1 MHTARPWNSR
11 PTWQALTGG
20 NSSTGRRLHVWK
32 GVTLH
37 YLQHV
42 RGPRLV
48 GRRIEV
54 WWDGDVC
61 FYPATVLHLASV
73 DGEWGHDCGKGMFVV
88 EYADGLRAV
97 EDLEG
102 PQSEPQQWRLVDDD
116 DENAESDEGEE
127 AAAAEPTGEPGPSGE
142 SGPNDAMDEGG
153 GEDAEAWGVGALQP
167 QVEAL
172 VSLQT
177 IRGQLPSTA
186 DEALLFHAPPGWADE
201 PTGEEGGKPR
211 PRWVQRDAAGEVLRT
226 VRTRAEVED
235 FLEAEAATS
244 GQPWLGQLIG
254 GRWEIRPRLQVAA
267 LTHVVGG
274 LVDSGHISVLPP
286 SRTGRSM
293 VLYLASNAYLKG
305 EPFPQSKRKR
315 EREPEPE
322 EELSEFEKQR
332 MRNIARN
339 QELLKQLGLA

>member
-1 MHTARPWNSR
+1 M
-11 PTWQALTGG
+11 WQALTGATT
-20 NSSTGRRLHVWK
+20 SSTGRRLHVWK

-37 YLQHV
+37 YLPHV

-61 FYPATVLHLASV
+61 FYPATVLHHASV
-73 DGEWGHDCGKGMFVV
+73 DGEWGHDCGKGMFIV
-88 EYADGLRAV
+88 EYSDGLRAV

-102 PQSEPQQWRLVDDD
+102 PQSEPQQWRIVDDD
-116 DENAESDEGEE
+116 EHPESDKGEE
-127 AAAAEPTGEPGPSGE
+127 AHGTAASTSEPTGGNEEAGPSSE
-142 SGPNDAMDEGG
+142 LGPNDAVDEGG
-153 GEDAEAWGVGALQP
+153 GEEAEAWGMGNLQP
-167 QVEAL
+167 QVESL

-177 IRGQLPSTA
+177 IRGQLPDVS
-186 DEALLFHAPPGWADE
+186 DQALLFHAPPGWADE

-235 FLEAEAATS
+235 ILEAEAATS
-244 GQPWLGQLIG
+244 GQPWLGQLVG

-286 SRTGRSM
+286 ARTGRSM
-293 VLYLASNAYLKG
+293 VLYLASNRYFKG
-305 EPFPQSKRKR
+305 EPFPQQKRKR

-322 EELSEFEKQR
+322 EELSELELQR
-332 MRNIARN
+332 QRNIARN